1 MSCAPQ
7 RFLAN
12 DRNLAAAATLT
23 PSSVE
28 PVEDQVLPIP
38 LARVGTADA
47 TLSGAYDGE
56 EEAEYEIEIVD
67 TTPTVPVISAP
78 ISSGA
83 GSSRLVGISATGLDA
98 QTILVELV
106 DAGKPA
112 TYAAVSFEG
121 VRLQA
126 RAIGSGGN
134 AIRVS
139 IDQSG
144 LTFTA
149 TDYSLLED
157 LAAGQG
163 GPTGGLEGAGFDW
176 DTAALGADDLIPTS
190 AHRLVF
196 GDDRSTIYLQY
207 KKYQDNRWTYHF
219 VPELRRAIPKGTPI
233 YFVTGGRVVTITDGV
248 TPETYSSVETVY
260 DLLSQVRAASALVS
274 VEGVVALD
282 RSPAG
287 QASQEL
293 LVRTDAHVEPST
305 GSGSSS
311 ATGFEDTFANSNART
326 ELVVATCY
334 AITGR
339 DHPLA
344 QLGKERWYVRSS
356 LGGDLGEAVS
366 GVPFVE
372 AESRF
377 GFTIPQK
384 LPPGYGDPKGAA
396 SVNVSYVARS
406 STDPEEPPICATVKL
421 GAAASDL
428 TWTLKWT
435 KRPSGDCDCSGLP
448 IPPIGGRCL
457 GTLEEGN
464 SDMGYSNANRLRLV
478 ALYEWLA
485 DFVRSNSQLN
495 DTGSSP
501 VYTEGAQ
508 DPVIAAPEQPD
519 STYIRESLREIVGW
533 FEDALAQIDELEDG
547 LSPDLKT
554 EGEGAWDTA
563 FAELQADVDAIATGN
578 ILLSLPNDRYRSRL
592 DQVLITAGI
601 SPLGKTDASILE
613 SGDGCWRDNGDSY
626 YFTVTASDGRGFAPL
641 FANVVYYTSARASD
655 RDRYYS
661 TRELGI
667 LLNVKCPQN
676 LKEGDTVTIGV
687 GGAGYPATYNIGD
700 TITLPVIAAADLY
713 LAGGRDDD
721 STQTWSVTGDVD
733 GPFAPWTFVP
743 GASATGY
750 SDGGLS
756 FDIEAGGIPNEKGDR
771 FSFAIEGGHF
781 RWRKDGGAWSS
792 SLDIPTTAV
801 ALDSGLSLVFVPGAA
816 PSYSAGDLYQFRALQ
831 PWAVSNVQT
840 PRPEAWRWAT
850 STGGATL
857 EVDVGEISSLDTVAI
872 AMHTIPSGATLSI
885 SGGDA
890 TPDEWTESITWREGL
905 IVQPLSQLRSARY
918 LRLTLADADA
928 GQIGWLWAGEALDF
942 DLSADVQIRGAFR
955 VARADGPL
963 FQGGSTLGKTKTA
976 TISWSEGALSEA
988 DALAIAETFDY
999 CKGNDDQPLIVLPHV
1014 SRPGDA
1020 VFGRFLDDELEV
1032 TEMSGQNRNDSARR
1046 RYSTSFRIQ
1055 GVWAQ

>member
-1 MSCAPQ
+1 M
-7 RFLAN
+7 
-12 DRNLAAAATLT
+12 
-23 PSSVE
+23 
-28 PVEDQVLPIP
+28 
-38 LARVGTADA
+38 
-47 TLSGAYDGE
+47 
-56 EEAEYEIEIVD
+56 
-67 TTPTVPVISAP
+67 
-78 ISSGA
+78 
-83 GSSRLVGISATGLDA
+83 
-98 QTILVELV
+98 
-106 DAGKPA
+106 
-112 TYAAVSFEG
+112 
-121 VRLQA
+121 
-126 RAIGSGGN
+126 
-134 AIRVS
+134 
-139 IDQSG
+139 
-144 LTFTA
+144 
-149 TDYSLLED
+149 
-157 LAAGQG
+157 
-163 GPTGGLEGAGFDW
+163 
-176 DTAALGADDLIPTS
+176 
-190 AHRLVF
+190 
-196 GDDRSTIYLQY
+196 
-207 KKYQDNRWTYHF
+207 
-219 VPELRRAIPKGTPI
+219 
-233 YFVTGGRVVTITDGV
+233 
-248 TPETYSSVETVY
+248 
-260 DLLSQVRAASALVS
+260 
-274 VEGVVALD
+274 
-282 RSPAG
+282 
-287 QASQEL
+287 
-293 LVRTDAHVEPST
+293 
-305 GSGSSS
+305 
-311 ATGFEDTFANSNART
+311 
-326 ELVVATCY
+326 
-334 AITGR
+334 
-339 DHPLA
+339 
-344 QLGKERWYVRSS
+344 
-356 LGGDLGEAVS
+356 
-366 GVPFVE
+366 
-372 AESRF
+372 
-377 GFTIPQK
+377 
-384 LPPGYGDPKGAA
+384 
-396 SVNVSYVARS
+396 
-406 STDPEEPPICATVKL
+406 
-421 GAAASDL
+421 
-428 TWTLKWT
+428 
-435 KRPSGDCDCSGLP
+435 
-448 IPPIGGRCL
+448 
-457 GTLEEGN
+457 
-464 SDMGYSNANRLRLV
+464 
-478 ALYEWLA
+478 
-485 DFVRSNSQLN
+485 
-495 DTGSSP
+495 
-501 VYTEGAQ
+501 
-508 DPVIAAPEQPD
+508 
-519 STYIRESLREIVGW
+519 
-533 FEDALAQIDELEDG
+533 
-547 LSPDLKT
+547 
-554 EGEGAWDTA
+554 
-563 FAELQADVDAIATGN
+563 
-578 ILLSLPNDRYRSRL
+578 
-592 DQVLITAGI
+592 LITAGI